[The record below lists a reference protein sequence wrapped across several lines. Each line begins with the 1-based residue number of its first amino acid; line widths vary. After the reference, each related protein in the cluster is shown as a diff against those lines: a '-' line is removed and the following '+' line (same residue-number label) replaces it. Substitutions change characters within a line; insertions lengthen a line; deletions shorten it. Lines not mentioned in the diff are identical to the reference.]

1 MDVEVNFHLV
11 DCSDKIIEFTSYNS
25 VVNFFENE
33 IGFWEE
39 KKGIVPSGKAANSK
53 YINYSSKL
61 RSALGSM
68 MSWDDIYDLPSS
80 DVNQRLNALKNATL
94 KDAAVSWIWSGHGYA
109 NKYVECLQHYGPTR
123 ANSFVEFIV
132 NKSFST
138 INNAEILKGY
148 LFGYE
153 FLYQDSD
160 IPSRREAEEKSLNLL
175 RDEFFEQKEQMFLEK
190 EKIKNE
196 IHESD
201 QFFTDKFTR
210 SYHAQRRLFNIKS
223 NKRNAD
229 FNKEMDQWR
238 EKIAILEN
246 TYQEKLKLKKPAEY
260 WSSASKRYGIES
272 LFGIVAFISI
282 NIFALMYFKE
292 FFFAWLKDEP
302 VALGLSSLQGAVIF
316 GSLAAIY
323 AYMIRML
330 AKLTFSSLHLMR
342 DTKEREHLTYLYLS
356 LSHEAEVDDK
366 SREIVLQALF
376 SRSDS
381 GLLGQDSGVTMP
393 GVGGFLDHLNKR

>member
-1 MDVEVNFHLV
+1 MDVDIDFDITDCTGKNIKFSSYNMLV
-11 DCSDKIIEFTSYNS
+11 DFLESESC
-25 VVNFFENE
+25 
-33 IGFWEE
+33 FWIN
-39 KKGIVPSGKAANSK
+39 KKDEVSSARAANSR
-53 YINYSSKL
+53 YIDFGSKL
-61 RSALGSM
+61 RSALATIQG
-68 MSWDDIYDLPSS
+68 WGEVQDLADNDIKSK
-80 DVNQRLNALKNATL
+80 LNTL
-94 KDAAVSWIWSGHGYA
+94 KAGVLKSANINWIWSGHGYSV
-109 NKYVECLQHYGPTR
+109 KYAEYLREYGPTR
-123 ANSFVEFIV
+123 ADAFIDFVSS
-132 NKSFST
+132 KTFSNIT
-138 INNAEILKGY
+138 SAEVFQGY

-153 FLYQDSD
+153 YLYHESD
-160 IPSRREAEEKSLNLL
+160 IISRREVERESLNRLK
-175 RDEFFEQKEQMFLEK
+175 DEFIDKKEELYVEK
-190 EKIKNE
+190 ESIIKDF
-196 IHESD
+196 SD
-201 QFFTDKFTR
+201 WSDKTTEKFNRT
-210 SYHAQRRLFNIKS
+210 YTAQRRLFGIHSKKQDAS
-223 NKRNAD
+223 
-229 FNKEMDQWR
+229 FN
-238 EKIAILEN
+238 EKINEWQNNISMLEN

-393 GVGGFLDHLNKR
+393 GVGGFLDHLNKK